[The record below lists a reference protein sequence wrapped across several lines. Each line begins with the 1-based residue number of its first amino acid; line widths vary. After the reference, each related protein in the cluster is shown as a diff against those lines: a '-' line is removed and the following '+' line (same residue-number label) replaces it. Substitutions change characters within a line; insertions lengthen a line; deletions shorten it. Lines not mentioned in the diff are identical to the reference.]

1 VRSTWKIMIRKF
13 LGLVFVAV
21 LLAGCTT
28 SQPAEKGTVQFTTSP
43 SGAEI
48 YLDNQYRGSTPGTIS
63 DIEPGNHTLEFRLN
77 GHKNW
82 GATITVPSGTS
93 NFFASLT
100 SQPGSEGT
108 DISPEATA
116 AAPAT
121 VTIRVSRDR
130 MIIGDSN
137 TFSGTA
143 TGTSSVFLTLYGP
156 GYYKDG
162 AVLAQTNPDTINA
175 WSYTWNPGTKILSG
189 TYTIVAGDAG
199 KTVTDRARFTVI
211 GGGVVTV
218 TPNSYTVGKGDPLIF
233 SGRCTTGSPEVRLV
247 LAGPDRFI
255 EGVSLGTVS
264 VTADQT
270 WSYRYTTDSTMPTG
284 IYTISVSDVPQTT
297 TGSSQFTL
305 GYNS

>member
-1 VRSTWKIMIRKF
+1 MIRKF
-13 LGLVFVAV
+13 SVLIVVSI

-28 SQPAEKGTVQFTTSP
+28 SQPAEKGTLQFTSSP

-48 YLDNQYRGSTPGTIS
+48 YLDNQYMGSTPSIIS
-63 DIEPGNHTLEFRLN
+63 DIEPGNHTLEFRLR
-77 GHKNW
+77 GYKNW
-82 GATITVPSGTS
+82 KAAITVPSGTS

-100 SQPGSEGT
+100 GQPGSQQGT

-116 AAPAT
+116 AAPVT

-137 TFSGTA
+137 TFSGIA

-156 GYYKDG
+156 GYYTNG
-162 AVLAQTNPDTINA
+162 VVLYQVSPNTIDA
-175 WSYTWNPGTKILSG
+175 WSYTWNPGTKIQSG

-199 KTVTDRARFTVI
+199 KTVSTRATFTVI
-211 GGGVVTV
+211 GGGVLTV
-218 TPNSYTVGKGDPLIF
+218 TPSSYAVGKGDTLTF
-233 SGRCTTGSPEVRLV
+233 SGRCTTGSPEVRL
-247 LAGPDRFI
+247 LLSGPDRFAN
-255 EGVSLGTVS
+255 GVSLGTVS
-264 VTADQT
+264 VTADKT
-270 WSYRYTTDSTMPTG
+270 WSLRYTTDSSMPTG
-284 IYTISVSDVPQTT
+284 IYTISVSDVPQTN